1 MMVRLTSKAAYDAD
15 LLNKVNEA
23 QLVDMVTAKRIILG
37 ETVEGASR
45 SANYRVEYKSI
56 EKGMQP
62 SFFVLARRLGI
73 MADVKAGVP
82 RTAYLG
88 ILQLNLE
95 EKRVLQQI
103 HKAAAAADLSLLR
116 GIKADMLRHLIH
128 R

>member
-1 MMVRLTSKAAYDAD
+1 MQVFANDGPFDIKAAYDAD
-15 LLNKVNEA
+15 LLNKVSEA

-45 SANYRVEYKSI
+45 SENYRVEYKSI

-82 RTAYLG
+82 R
-88 ILQLNLE
+88 N
-95 EKRVLQQI
+95 
-103 HKAAAAADLSLLR
+103 SLLWHSPAEP
-116 GIKADMLRHLIH
+116 GGEAGALHLRVQALSKEVKNLV
-128 R
+128 